1 MSGISSNLLSK
12 LMGLFGKGIG
22 VALLLFI
29 TIFQNNQ
36 HQNILIFFFHF
47 LYRIIYKCEYKNIE
61 SYIRNVT
68 NVND

>member
-12 LMGLFGKGIG
+12 LMGLFGKGVG

-36 HQNILIFFFHF
+36 HQNILIFFTFYIVSF
-47 LYRIIYKCEYKNIE
+47 TSVIIKILSLTLEM
-61 SYIRNVT
+61 SQM
-68 NVND
+68 